1 MFSCFFFL
9 FFFLKGKEKFVG
21 FFCQIF
27 DRVSVAE
34 VSLEVECLATFFPTK
49 NSEPAIE
56 MVGGKVADL
65 LEYGGAVGGRCGFLF
80 ATHCLGAPVKMRL

>member
-1 MFSCFFFL
+1 M
-9 FFFLKGKEKFVG
+9 G

-80 ATHCLGAPVKMRL
+80 ATHCLGAAVKMRLKPERRFFWRLGF